1 MERVIK
7 RSDYDT
13 NSVNNDIALLRLAEV
28 LLIIICIIIIVGVH
42 DIDKIL
48 PSPLLKVQLLRQYHS
63 SAFIFTHKLSFY
75 GPGRINLQINWQPP
89 HLTNHVK
96 HN

>member
-28 LLIIICIIIIVGVH
+28 LLIIILVGVH
-42 DIDKIL
+42 NIDKIL

-89 HLTNHVK
+89 ISRIM
-96 HN
+96 